1 MATKLPA
8 AERDISP
15 PEFALL
21 KSVSVNTVLGWIKS
35 GELKATN
42 LASRTSRRPRY
53 RISPAARR
61 DFEIGRSVVPVT
73 TSGVGRL
80 RRQSSA
86 VKKNYFS

>member
-1 MATKLPA
+1 MTAKLPA
-8 AERDISP
+8 AERDITP

-53 RISPAARR
+53 RISPEARR
-61 DFEIGRSVVPVT
+61 DFEASRSVVPVT
-73 TSGVGRL
+73 TSGIGRL
-80 RRQSSA
+80 RWQSSA
-86 VKKNYFS
+86 GGKDYFA

>member
-8 AERDISP
+8 AERDITP
-15 PEFALL
+15 PEFARL
-21 KSVSVNTVLGWIKS
+21 KSVSVNTVLGWIHS

-61 DFEIGRSVVPVT
+61 DFELARSVVPT
-73 TSGVGRL
+73 TPSGVGRL
-80 RRQSSA
+80 RRQSLGTA
-86 VKKNYFS
+86 KDYFA